1 MRLTGRPRRTLMSPR
16 DQRGVSLIEVL
27 VAVVVLGIGL
37 LGTAALQ
44 AVAMRAGQ
52 SSLESSM
59 AVVQSNS
66 IIEAMRAN
74 VSQASSYNMAMT
86 CKVPPE
92 TGTLAGYD
100 LHHWMIALKTTV
112 GAGAGSAAGGAAAA
126 ALDTTTCASIDGC
139 PGACSVIVQW
149 DDTRAGG
156 NAQRQAKTVTRL

>member
-1 MRLTGRPRRTLMSPR
+1 MRLTGHPRRTLAPPR
-16 DQRGVSLIEVL
+16 GQRGVSLIEVL

-59 AVVQSNS
+59 AVVQTNS

-74 VSQASSYNMAMT
+74 IAQASSYNMAMT
-86 CKVPPE
+86 CKVP
-92 TGTLAGYD
+92 TAADTLAQRD
-100 LHHWMIALKTTV
+100 LRDWMIALKTTV
-112 GAGAGSAAGGAAAA
+112 GAGAASAAGGATAA
-126 ALDTTTCASIDGC
+126 ALDTTTCASIKDC

-149 DDTRAGG
+149 DDTRARGD
-156 NAQRQAKTVTRL
+156 AKRQVETVTRL